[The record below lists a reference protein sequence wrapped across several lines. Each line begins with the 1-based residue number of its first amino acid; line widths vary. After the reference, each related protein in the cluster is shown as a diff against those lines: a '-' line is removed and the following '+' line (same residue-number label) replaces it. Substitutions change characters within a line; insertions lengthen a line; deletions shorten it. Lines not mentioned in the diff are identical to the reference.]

1 METDYRFGTGEIE
14 AVLGRD
20 AETRY
25 AYFIKRVAD
34 WEQVWG
40 LRNADGWVL
49 AAKDDGQQVALF
61 WPFEAFAQ
69 RAAADQ
75 WPGTEPAPIPLEAF
89 MERWL
94 PGLAGDERLVCV
106 LPGVDGRGPVV
117 QPLTLK
123 DDIQDELDRLE

>member
-1 METDYRFGTGEIE
+1 MDEYRFGNGEIE
-14 AVLGRD
+14 AVLATD

-25 AYFIKRVAD
+25 RYFIKRTAD
-34 WEQVWG
+34 WEQVWS

-49 AAKDDGQQVALF
+49 AAMDDGRQVAPF
-61 WPFEAFAQ
+61 WPFQAFAQ
-69 RAAADQ
+69 RAAVAQWADA
-75 WPGTEPAPIPLEAF
+75 EPTPIPLESF

-106 LPGVDGRGPVV
+106 LPGLDGRGPVV
-117 QPLTLK
+117 QPMTLK